1 MPKGV
6 EAGILGGPHD
16 GTFIAVPLDDDGWPD
31 PTLVIRG
38 TDFVWGQDPRGPD
51 EVYRLRVNPSDDG
64 PLFLYVHP
72 SVTTE
77 SGR

>member
-1 MPKGV
+1 M
-6 EAGILGGPHD
+6 AGQ
-16 GTFIAVPLDDDGWPD
+16 
-31 PTLVIRG
+31 IRRSSFGG
-38 TDFVWGQDPRGPD
+38 TDSVWGQDPRGPD